1 MIQIIGQNIPL
12 INFTLTN
19 CLRGATT
26 TVKNNDQEKYVYG
39 SYGIAFDGK
48 DEFLMLLKT

>member
-26 TVKNNDQEKYVYG
+26 TVKNNDQEKYVY
-39 SYGIAFDGK
+39 IVAM
-48 DEFLMLLKT
+48 EQHLMEKMSS